1 MRYFLLT
8 LFLNSVY
15 MEGWS
20 SLTTSTN
27 KETDMS
33 NGKNIRVETDAQGD
47 KVATLCGGK
56 DCCPTV
62 TIKKDGTRVI
72 NDDFGGQ
79 VTLTEA
85 QFVLLKEV

>member
-1 MRYFLLT
+1 
-8 LFLNSVY
+8 

-20 SLTTSTN
+20 NLTTSTN
-27 KETDMS
+27 KETNMS
-33 NGKNIRVETDAQGD
+33 DGKKTRVAQNAEGET
-47 KVATLCGGK
+47 VVTLCGSK

-62 TIKKDGTRVI
+62 TTKIDGTRVI

-85 QFVLLKEV
+85 QFALLKEV